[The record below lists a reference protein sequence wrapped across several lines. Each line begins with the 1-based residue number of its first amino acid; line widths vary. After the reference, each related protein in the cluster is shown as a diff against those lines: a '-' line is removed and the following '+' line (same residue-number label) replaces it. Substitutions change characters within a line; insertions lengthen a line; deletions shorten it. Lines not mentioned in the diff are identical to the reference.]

1 MLSMP
6 PATTTSASPA
16 RIKAEPSGGGAHFGG
31 QSGADG
37 GLAGWRLALTGGN
50 DVAHQHLAHQAGIDP
65 GPFHRFGD
73 GHGSQLGGQ

>member
-16 RIKAEPSGGGAHFGG
+16 RIKAEPS
-31 QSGADG
+31 ADG